1 MNIESLGPET
11 VDEYYRRGL
20 IHNVADLY
28 DIDVQ
33 QINGDG
39 SREKSAR
46 KIVQGIAQSCQVPFE
61 RVVFALGI
69 RFVGETSARLLARHF
84 KSMDA
89 LATATMEQ
97 LTQVEGIGE
106 VMAGSIIS
114 YFSNPDNQRIIERLR
129 QHGVQMQVAETEQ
142 PLSDILAGKSIVIS
156 GVFEHH
162 SRDEYKELIA
172 RHGGKNVGSISSKT
186 SFVLAGENMG
196 PSKME
201 KANKL
206 GVPLVSE
213 EEFLKLINETA

>member
-1 MNIESLGPET
+1 
-11 VDEYYRRGL
+11 
-20 IHNVADLY
+20 
-28 DIDVQ
+28 
-33 QINGDG
+33 
-39 SREKSAR
+39 
-46 KIVQGIAQSCQVPFE
+46 
-61 RVVFALGI
+61 
-69 RFVGETSARLLARHF
+69 
-84 KSMDA
+84 
-89 LATATMEQ
+89 
-97 LTQVEGIGE
+97 
-106 VMAGSIIS
+106 
-114 YFSNPDNQRIIERLR
+114 
-129 QHGVQMQVAETEQ
+129 MQVAETEQ

-201 KANKL
+201 KAYKL